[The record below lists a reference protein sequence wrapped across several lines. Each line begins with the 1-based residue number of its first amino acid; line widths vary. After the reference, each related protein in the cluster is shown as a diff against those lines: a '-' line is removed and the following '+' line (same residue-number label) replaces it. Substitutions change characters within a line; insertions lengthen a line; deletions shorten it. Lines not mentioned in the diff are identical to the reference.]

1 MPDANAVWGC
11 RQPNTGV
18 GGRRQAGKSKKK
30 KKKRAGWDS
39 DSPNHA
45 VLTDIQQPSNLTI
58 EAIRMACPVCTTTTT
73 TKGKNN
79 EKEEE
84 TCSHHPAFVRPII
97 RPS

>member
-30 KKKRAGWDS
+30 KRGHAGWDS

-45 VLTDIQQPSNLTI
+45 VLTDIQHHQTSQSKQS
-58 EAIRMACPVCTTTTT
+58 RMACPVCTTTT

-84 TCSHHPAFVRPII
+84 NM
-97 RPS
+97 